1 MSWKEDNALDK
12 ILNVFKRF
20 KDQKGK
26 IYDNDIEA
34 LRTLKEASE
43 NRSEA
48 HVNDNILFAK
58 LLAMQLRQE
67 IEHFGDV
74 SISIKSIAAN
84 LTEPLSY
91 HIEMLR
97 LQINNTKDRNYFA
110 ELGINLNEDT
120 KESRQLQKIILEDN
134 QQEVIKKISS
144 IWTFDKV
151 KTSFYN
157 TANDLLKDLNNYS

>member
-20 KDQKGK
+20 KEQKGK

-34 LRTLKEASE
+34 LRTLKEASV

-48 HVNDNILFAK
+48 NVNDNILFAK

-67 IEHFGDV
+67 IDYFGDLQMA
-74 SISIKSIAAN
+74 IKSISAN
-84 LTEPLSY
+84 LGEPMGY
-91 HIEMLR
+91 HIEKLR
-97 LQINNTKDRNYFA
+97 MQINNTADINHFKNI
-110 ELGINLNEDT
+110 GIDISEDT
-120 KESRQLQKIILEDN
+120 KAAREEHKNILESE
-134 QQEVIKKISS
+134 QKGF
-144 IWTFDKV
+144 FDKITKFWNYEKV
-151 KTSFYN
+151 SSSFYS

>member
-20 KDQKGK
+20 KQQKG
-26 IYDNDIEA
+26 IVYPNDIEA
-34 LRTLKEASE
+34 LRTLKEASV

-67 IEHFGDV
+67 IDYFGDV
-74 SISIKSIAAN
+74 QMAIKSISAN
-84 LTEPLSY
+84 LGQPMGY
-91 HIEMLR
+91 HIEKLR
-97 LQINNTKDRNYFA
+97 MQINNTADINHFKSI
-110 ELGINLNEDT
+110 GIDISVDT
-120 KESRQLQKIILEDN
+120 KAARQDHKNILQAEQKGFFYKIASYWNYEK
-134 QQEVIKKISS
+134 VSS
-144 IWTFDKV
+144 
-151 KTSFYN
+151 SFYN

>member
-20 KDQKGK
+20 KEQKGK

-34 LRTLKEASE
+34 LRTLKEASV

-67 IEHFGDV
+67 IDYFGDV
-74 SISIKSIAAN
+74 QMAIKSISAN
-84 LTEPLSY
+84 LGEPMGY
-91 HIEMLR
+91 HIEKLR
-97 LQINNTKDRNYFA
+97 MQINNTADINHFKSI
-110 ELGINLNEDT
+110 GIDISVDT
-120 KESRQLQKIILEDN
+120 KKARQEHKDILEAEQKGFLD
-134 QQEVIKKISS
+134 KIATYWNYEKVSS
-144 IWTFDKV
+144 
-151 KTSFYN
+151 SFYN